1 MLELID
7 LSLLGRCG
15 AGEQSEQSAPLTA
28 GVETAQSTL
37 RSSASNNHQS
47 TAGALAGQT

>member
-15 AGEQSEQSAPLTA
+15 AGEQSEQSEQSAPLTA
-28 GVETAQSTL
+28 GVETAQS
-37 RSSASNNHQS
+37 ASNNHQS
-47 TAGALAGQT
+47 TAGAQAGQT

>member
-15 AGEQSEQSAPLTA
+15 AGEQSEQSAPVTA
-28 GVETAQSTL
+28 GVETAQ
-37 RSSASNNHQS
+37 SASNNHQS